1 MVGTRDTPVDIQEST
16 YGVEAGAVGNF
27 ENTADAPDILTPAMA
42 KKLGV
47 ECYQSS
53 TNWIN
58 AGRRAKWND
67 SLRSFQGL
75 FPSGSKYL
83 SSEYKYRTRL
93 YRPKTRAMVRKSEAQ
108 TAAAF
113 FGGTWR

>member
-1 MVGTRDTPVDIQEST
+1 MVGTRDQPPDMQDGKFGIAPAGGEFSAD
-16 YGVEAGAVGNF
+16 AGA
-27 ENTADAPDILTPAMA
+27 PLAMGHDLA
-42 KKLGV
+42 ANLAR
-47 ECYQSS
+47 ECYDSS

-83 SSEYKYRTRL
+83 SSDYSYRSRL

-113 FGGTWR
+113 F